1 MLGLTFSM
9 FASTAAALAVPSQA
23 ARDEPVSAP
32 AAKQAAEAA
41 ASEAASPFIAL
52 IKMLM
57 GGLNGDSSDPTTVA
71 ELAEGAPRNV
81 SMVIDGVERA
91 GLHTA
96 IADPNFQATIFAP
109 TNWVS
114 VSDGHNSWLGPLCM
128 YHLA

>member
-1 MLGLTFSM
+1 MVAFV
-9 FASTAAALAVPSQA
+9 AAVLAVPNNA
-23 ARDEPVSAP
+23 ARDEPVSGLD
-32 AAKQAAEAA
+32 AKQAAEAA
-41 ASEAASPFIAL
+41 ANEAASPFIGL

-57 GGLNGDSSDPTTVA
+57 GGLNGDNDDPTTVA

-96 IADPNFQATIFAP
+96 IADPDFQATIFAP

-114 VSDGHNSWLGPLCM
+114 LHAAVWVPKLAVSAHVW
-128 YHLA
+128 